1 MKELGM
7 QTGVRRTLTRNT
19 APFFSNMQKHQLF
32 RYAIIFLNTS
42 SNLFMLTN
50 LVINGRTDY

>member
-1 MKELGM
+1 M